1 MQIFSLM
8 LQITDMLASIMTLGE
23 AVGLY
28 SEACL
33 LVDSLRARLRR
44 VAASVAN
51 QDRPRVLLL
60 QGIDPLQLG
69 GHWAFEMVTLA
80 GGSEGLQK
88 PGCPPETFHFQRL
101 IAYAPE
107 VLILAPRWSSLD
119 RSLAEVHFL
128 LFLLTQSS
136 EVSSQLFVVN
146 IQSRLWSY
154 PTSAWKL
161 SRI

>member
-1 MQIFSLM
+1 MQV
-8 LQITDMLASIMTLGE
+8 TDTLASIMTLGE

-44 VAASVAN
+44 VAASVAT

-60 QGIDPLQLG
+60 QGMDPLLLG

-88 PGCPPETFHFQRL
+88 PGCPPESLHFQRL
-101 IAYAPE
+101 AAYAPE

-119 RSLAEVHFL
+119 RSLAEVCFFFSL
-128 LFLLTQSS
+128 LAVMKSYFSPIS
-136 EVSSQLFVVN
+136 EKNINKCIVSANNQV
-146 IQSRLWSY
+146 SY
-154 PTSAWKL
+154 AYF
-161 SRI
+161 